1 MFIILRQDEWS
12 QYAIVENHL
21 GKPKEFKS
29 KEEAFDS
36 AQEFELCPFQIIQVS
51 I

>member
-1 MFIILRQDEWS
+1 MFIILRRDEWF

-29 KEEAFDS
+29 KEEAFDY
-36 AQEFELCPFQIIQVS
+36 AQEFELCPFQIVFVEI
-51 I
+51 